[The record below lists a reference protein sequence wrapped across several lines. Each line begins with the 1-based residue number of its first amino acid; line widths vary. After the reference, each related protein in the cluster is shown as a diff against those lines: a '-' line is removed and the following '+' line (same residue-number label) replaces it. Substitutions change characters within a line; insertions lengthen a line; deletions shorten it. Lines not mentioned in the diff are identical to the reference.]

1 MEDNFKSFLDVEKSF
16 SLDDSIDND
25 DKTII
30 ELNGTCTKCN
40 EYSIIV
46 DSDLGIIVC
55 SNPYCGK
62 FIDDIM
68 DSGQEW
74 RSLSTSDASNANR
87 CRVGLPV
94 NEHFTKASLST
105 IILGYG
111 HEIFR
116 KYQLYNSMDYDER
129 RLLKNFQLI
138 DDNTESKNIPES
150 VKDHAKNMFKTISI
164 DQNKRG
170 SCKHSNMAACVYFAS
185 KDKDLKQSKEKLSK
199 CFNIKKKKF
208 TKGCNFYKEEMFE
221 KEPEY
226 YKKLKPINTNDEIDK
241 FGDILKMTEL
251 YKNISKYVGY
261 MSTELGILL
270 KNTPTSI
277 AVGSIYMVSQVYNL
291 NILKKDIS
299 ELCEVSDVT
308 INKAYNAMINY
319 QDILIPTKRLFEE
332 FIRIN
337 IN

>member
-1 MEDNFKSFLDVEKSF
+1 MEENEDIS
-16 SLDDSIDND
+16 
-25 DKTII
+25 DKKII
-30 ELNGTCTKCN
+30 EKNGTCKKCN
-40 EYSIIV
+40 QYTLVV
-46 DSDLGIIVC
+46 DNDLGFIVC
-55 SNPYCGK
+55 SNKNCGMM
-62 FIDDIM
+62 IDEIM

-74 RSLSTSDASNANR
+74 RSMSSNESSNLTNR

-94 NEHFTKASLST
+94 NEHFKKASLST

-116 KYQLYNSMDYDER
+116 RYQLYNSMDYDER
-129 RLLKNFQLI
+129 RLLKNFQMI

-150 VKDHAKNMFKTISI
+150 VKDHAKNMFRTISI

-185 KDKDLKQSKEKLSK
+185 QDKDLKQSKEKLSK

-208 TKGCNFYKEEMFE
+208 TKGCNFYKEEMFD

-241 FGDILKMTEL
+241 FCEILGITEV
-251 YKNISKYVGY
+251 YKNIAKYIAY

-277 AVGSIYMVSQVYNL
+277 AVGSLYLVSQHYNL
-291 NILKKDIS
+291 NITKRNIS
-299 ELCEVSDVT
+299 DLCDVSDVT
-308 INKAYNAMINY
+308 INKAYNSMIDY
-319 QDILIPTKRLFEE
+319 HEILIPTKKLYDE
-332 FIRIN
+332 FIKLN
-337 IN
+337 L